1 MEALA
6 VTPVAEP
13 LPTTT
18 LEATAAVSSEHP
30 ATFVENAVP
39 EVAADADTAVI
50 QQVQADV
57 AVVNI
62 EQNVAENNVTAADVI
77 VPVAQDPVEPP
88 VVAIVEA
95 VQVVA
100 KEALKTEPVPVI
112 TAAVTVAPVAKPEVR
127 GVIARVR
134 FANAEMTRPV
144 ETPLPPVPP
153 KGDFPPYERKPV
165 NGSGRAAGTS
175 SLKQQAS
182 APAGRPTENL

>member
-1 MEALA
+1 VSA
-6 VTPVAEP
+6 
-13 LPTTT
+13 
-18 LEATAAVSSEHP
+18 ATS
-30 ATFVENAVP
+30 
-39 EVAADADTAVI
+39 EVAADTDTAVI
-50 QQVQADV
+50 QQVQSDV
-57 AVVNI
+57 AAVNL
-62 EQNVAENNVTAADVI
+62 EQNVAENNVAAADVI
-77 VPVAQDPVEPP
+77 VPVAQDPVEAP
-88 VVAIVEA
+88 VVAVVEA
-95 VQVVA
+95 VQVVEPVQVVA
-100 KEALKTEPVPVI
+100 EEVVKTEPVPVI

>member
-1 MEALA
+1 METLA

-18 LEATAAVSSEHP
+18 LETTAAVSSEQP
-30 ATFVENAVP
+30 ATAVENAAA

-62 EQNVAENNVTAADVI
+62 EQTVADNNVTAADI
-77 VPVAQDPVEPP
+77 SVPVAEDTVEAPAVATVEPVQA
-88 VVAIVEA
+88 VVEE
-95 VQVVA
+95 VV
-100 KEALKTEPVPVI
+100 TIEPVTP
-112 TAAVTVAPVAKPEVR
+112 AAVTVTPVAKPEVR

-134 FANAEMTRPV
+134 FANAEMTRPA

-153 KGDFPPYERKPV
+153 KGDYPPYQRKPV

-175 SLKQQAS
+175 NLKQQAS
-182 APAGRPTENL
+182 APAGRPAEAE